1 MVVLSLLVVLKC
13 VDDDDP
19 TENENYDPFVGCCVI
34 FGGEVDTKIHRS
46 PIQKY
51 SNEPIFEKHQRHRQ
65 WKKRKG

>member
-1 MVVLSLLVVLKC
+1 MVVLSLLVVLKF

-19 TENENYDPFVGCCVI
+19 TENENYDPYVGCCVI
-34 FGGEVDTKIHRS
+34 FLGEVNTKNHRS

-65 WKKRKG
+65 WKKKKG